1 MDAEQKWRLGQQ
13 GYEDARYRFVLTELD
28 LAITF
33 ANVALS
39 SQHPETRRRNIGH
52 AQQAYDSAARHMNK
66 QPLSMEKE
74 RAVQTRIRKLNK
86 LFKKFP
92 SQERGIS
99 SR

>member
-1 MDAEQKWRLGQQ
+1 MERKWLLGRA
-13 GYEDARYRFVLTELD
+13 GYEEARYRFVLTELD

-39 SQHPETRRRNIGH
+39 SQDSETRQRNIGH
-52 AQQAYDSAARHMNK
+52 AHQAYDSAAGLMNK